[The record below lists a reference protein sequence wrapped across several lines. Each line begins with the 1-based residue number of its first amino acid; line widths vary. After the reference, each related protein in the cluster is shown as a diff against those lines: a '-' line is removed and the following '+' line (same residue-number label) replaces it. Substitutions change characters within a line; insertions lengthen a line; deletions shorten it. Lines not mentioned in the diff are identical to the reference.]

1 MLKRGRYSTMPP
13 TYPKDV
19 RMVYTTKRG
28 DRYTLDMKLFSRHD
42 KLEMYSI
49 YTRLLESNDVVK
61 VQYLHLKDGAYKPL
75 NFSNVLRT
83 IFDTPVFTGSSAKD
97 FKESV
102 IKILDDATHK
112 VVV

>member
-28 DRYTLDMKLFSRHD
+28 DRYTLDMKLLGRHD
-42 KLEMYSI
+42 KLEMYDI
-49 YTRLLESNDVVK
+49 YTRLLESSDVVK
-61 VQYLHLKDGAYKPL
+61 VQYLHLKDGIYKPID
-75 NFSNVLRT
+75 FSNVLRA
-83 IFDTPVFTGSSAKD
+83 IFDTPVFKGSSSKD

-102 IKILDDATHK
+102 IKILDNAAHK